1 MPKFWMQII
10 VVLLISLP
18 LMSFA
23 NNKSEKKT
31 KEISKEISKEIIWSI
46 IPYAPIHILEGKY
59 KGLGIADKYVQK
71 AQKSLKGYRH
81 VNQIMTPARAW
92 HQIEAGELLVCH
104 PSALKTQERE
114 KYAYFSDPGL
124 ITPVIRAL
132 MRRDVWEEHF
142 NGQKILNIRDYLRM
156 NLGPLGIVS
165 HRSYGEDV
173 DKILNL
179 AMKSGKHIVRA
190 SGRYGSRQL
199 YEMLTNSRIE
209 LMLEYPWVTSYFE
222 KALGDSNVEVV
233 NLQIRGFPRF
243 SPAYVACTRNE
254 DGLKAIEGINHFLQ
268 QEIPTARNRRR
279 MTDWLDEEEASIFE
293 KDYLEFF
300 KIAH

>member
-1 MPKFWMQII
+1 MQIV

-23 NNKSEKKT
+23 DNKSKKNST
-31 KEISKEISKEIIWSI
+31 DISKEIIWSI

-59 KGLGIADKYVQK
+59 KGQGIADKYVQK
-71 AQKSLKGYRH
+71 AQQSLKNYRH

-114 KYAYFSDPGL
+114 RYAYFSDPGL

-132 MRRDVWEEHF
+132 MRRDVWEEYF
-142 NGQKILNIRDYLRM
+142 SGQKTLNIRDYLRM
-156 NLGPLGIVS
+156 NLGPLGVVS

-173 DKILNL
+173 DEILNL

-199 YEMLTNSRIE
+199 YEMLINSRIE
-209 LMLEYPWVTSYFE
+209 LMLEYPWVSSYFE
-222 KALGDSNVEVV
+222 KALGGSSVEVV

-254 DGLKAIEGINHFLQ
+254 DGLKAIEKINYFLQ
-268 QEIPTARNRRR
+268 QEIPKARNRRR
-279 MTDWLDEEEASIFE
+279 MTDWLDKEEASIFE
-293 KDYLEFF
+293 QDYLDFF